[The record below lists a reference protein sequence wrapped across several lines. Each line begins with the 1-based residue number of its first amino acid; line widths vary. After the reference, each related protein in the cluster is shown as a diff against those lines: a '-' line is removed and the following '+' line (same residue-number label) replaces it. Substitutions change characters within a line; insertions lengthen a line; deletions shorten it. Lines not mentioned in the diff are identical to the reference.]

1 MTDEINVK
9 MTLTEAHYLSSTL
22 NILSIEEPNQAKILL
37 RIREKVNAAIRSLDY
52 SENESHVD
60 KINDSYAR
68 QA

>member
-22 NILSIEEPNQAKILL
+22 NILSIEEPKQSKILL
-37 RIREKVNAAIRSLDY
+37 RIREKVNEAIRSLDY
-52 SENESHVD
+52 SENEKLVD
-60 KINDSYAR
+60 KINNKIAD